1 MPTLFSHLSSQIYI
15 YIYIKQENGGERTST
30 AKITFQFIIYL
41 LDMTEIKRE
50 GAKKI
55 HNLGD

>member
-1 MPTLFSHLSSQIYI
+1 MPTLFSHLSSQI